1 MKETSTDKPCIDNIR
16 SWAKSKA
23 HGGSR
28 GTSRRPDPNLLPLST
43 APSKTSSSTAQLQPA
58 SHGNS
63 VSLRGG
69 GNDGHGAGGS
79 SNSTPGNNDDAG
91 ENHPSPDSAPP
102 QEEGQ
107 GSVLEPPPDA
117 ENKRLNMLASFYL
130 TAKRILLHTWLNVFL
145 VFVPVGIIV
154 KGVPGMAPGVIFAM
168 NAVAIIPLAALL
180 GYATETVAHEMGDS
194 VGALLNITFGNAVE
208 LIIL

>member
-1 MKETSTDKPCIDNIR
+1 
-16 SWAKSKA
+16 
-23 HGGSR
+23 
-28 GTSRRPDPNLLPLST
+28 
-43 APSKTSSSTAQLQPA
+43 
-58 SHGNS
+58 
-63 VSLRGG
+63 
-69 GNDGHGAGGS
+69 
-79 SNSTPGNNDDAG
+79 
-91 ENHPSPDSAPP
+91 
-102 QEEGQ
+102 
-107 GSVLEPPPDA
+107 
-117 ENKRLNMLASFYL
+117 MLASFYL